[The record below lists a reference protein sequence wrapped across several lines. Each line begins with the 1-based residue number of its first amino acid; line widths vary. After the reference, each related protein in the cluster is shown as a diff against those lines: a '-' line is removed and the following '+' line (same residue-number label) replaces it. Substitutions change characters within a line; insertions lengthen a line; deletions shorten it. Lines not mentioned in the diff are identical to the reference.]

1 MRQNKLAQMRI
12 TNIISKTHLIPPF
25 SLSALSSAFPFSNEK
40 TSLHRIFIPYN
51 NINFSIFR
59 SGNIISRSSISQLDL
74 ESSFEWLRSILVPF
88 ELKMSQSYEILNIV
102 STINLTPPLKLLLLA
117 EYLPNCS
124 YDPSPLLSESNRE
137 SCVDAIVH
145 YFVPNEK
152 PRRTALI
159 FSTGNVVLTG
169 FNSFSDLNEY
179 SMKLSRNIFEIAQMH
194 PEVVS

>member
-25 SLSALSSAFPFSNEK
+25 SLSVFSSAFPFSNEK
-40 TSLHRIFIPYN
+40 TSLHRIYIPYN

>member
-1 MRQNKLAQMRI
+1 MRI

>member
-1 MRQNKLAQMRI
+1 MSQNKLAQMRI

-25 SLSALSSAFPFSNEK
+25 SLSVFSSAFPFSNEK
-40 TSLHRIFIPYN
+40 TSLHRIYIPYN

-124 YDPSPLLSESNRE
+124 YDPSPLLSELNRE

-194 PEVVS
+194 PEVIS

>member
-1 MRQNKLAQMRI
+1 MSQNKLAQMRI

-25 SLSALSSAFPFSNEK
+25 SLSVFSSAFPFSNEK
-40 TSLHRIFIPYN
+40 TSLHRIYIPYN

-88 ELKMSQSYEILNIV
+88 ELKMSRSYEILNIV

-124 YDPSPLLSESNRE
+124 YDPSPLLSELNRE

-194 PEVVS
+194 PEVIS

>member
-1 MRQNKLAQMRI
+1 MSQNKLAQMRI

-25 SLSALSSAFPFSNEK
+25 SLSVFSSAFPFSNEK
-40 TSLHRIFIPYN
+40 TSLHRIYIPYN

-59 SGNIISRSSISQLDL
+59 SGNIISRSSISQLGL

-88 ELKMSQSYEILNIV
+88 ELKMSRSYEILNIV

-194 PEVVS
+194 PEVIS